1 MTTKTDNA
9 RILSDDELDTVS
21 GGTCPKTNGDNP
33 FVQAVKQAE
42 IFAYRQAKYFGHDNC
57 P

>member
-1 MTTKTDNA
+1 MTTETDNA

-21 GGTCPKTNGDNP
+21 GGTCRTNGDNP
-33 FVQAVKQAE
+33 FVQVVKQAE
-42 IFAYRQAKYFGHDNC
+42 TFAYRQAKYFGHDNC

>member
-1 MTTKTDNA
+1 MTTETDSA

-21 GGTCPKTNGDNP
+21 GGTGRTNGDNP
-33 FVQAVKQAE
+33 FVQVVKQAE
-42 IFAYRQAKYFGHDNC
+42 TFAYRQAKYFGHDNC